1 MMLGTRTKMGS
12 RVPTWLLGKS
22 GFLNVQLQMEQ
33 TGAALHTKRI
43 YKSKPIT
50 VFLAFMGSFAGVT
63 GALIAVMRFFERTR
77 KAIKDEINRGEG
89 GPVVQEFRLKE
100 YYE

>member
-50 VFLAFMGSFAGVT
+50 VFLNTTTYKDWIEITKDNLPEKTVDTATKSCDLT
-63 GALIAVMRFFERTR
+63 GTVLSMQ
-77 KAIKDEINRGEG
+77 RGELTD
-89 GPVVQEFRLKE
+89 E
-100 YYE
+100 